1 MFKRTGLIIMLLVA
15 GMLLAACG
23 GGAAA
28 EVENVQAAVEEQ
40 DAAVEEVAEVSES
53 LVSEAEEPSTEE
65 SEEGESAEEIPVT
78 GAEIEHQVFPETF
91 ILASLQRVI
100 DCNTGR
106 RAANETDPIVA
117 PECDEWNI
125 NRYERPLDSSGEN
138 YLPAVDILITELGQD
153 SDWIYAQTSFFK
165 SGDEAPVLS
174 GSYALE
180 IDLNLDARGDL
191 LVLVNNPAAIEPGEW
206 GVAGVQVWKDANDDV
221 GSQTAVLADEA
232 AAGDGFET
240 MLFDSGM
247 GDDPDLAWAR
257 ISLDD
262 PNIVELSFKKSLLE
276 GHDVFSWWSW
286 ASAEQFDLTA
296 FDYDDNYGED
306 GLTSLDNTCAWMFGQ
321 APLDLP
327 NMCQAIAPPEVD
339 SSGKKSGDSCS
350 PPPGG
355 CPQWHIWIEALCA
368 CVEFN

>member
-1 MFKRTGLIIMLLVA
+1 MFKRSGLIIMLVVA

-23 GGAAA
+23 GGSAAA
-28 EVENVQAAVEEQ
+28 VDEVQAAVEEQ
-40 DAAVEEVAEVSES
+40 EAGEEVVEVSEPA
-53 LVSEAEEPSTEE
+53 VVEAEEPESEE

-106 RAANETDPIVA
+106 RAANDTDPIIA
-117 PECDEWNI
+117 PDCDEWNI
-125 NRYERPLDSSGEN
+125 NRYERPVDAAGES
-138 YLPAVDILITELGQD
+138 YIAAVDILITELGQD
-153 SDWIYAQTSFFK
+153 ADWIYAQTSFFMI
-165 SGDEAPVLS
+165 GEEAPVLS

-180 IDLNLDARGDL
+180 IDLDLDARGDL
-191 LVLVNNPAAIEPGEW
+191 LVLVNNPAAMEPGEW
-206 GVAGVQVWKDANDDV
+206 GVAGVQVWKDANGDV
-221 GSQTAVLADEA
+221 GNQTAVLADEGA
-232 AAGDGFET
+232 VGDGFET

-257 ISLDD
+257 INPEE

-276 GHDVFSWWSW
+276 GHGVFSWWSW
-286 ASAEQFDLTA
+286 ASAEPFDLTA
-296 FDYDDNYGED
+296 FDYDDTYGED

-327 NMCQAIAPPEVD
+327 NMCQAIVVPTAEPE
-339 SSGKKSGDSCS
+339 KKSGTCS

-355 CPQWHIWIEALCA
+355 CGQYQIWIQELCA
-368 CVEFN
+368 CVTFN